1 MISFISAAML
11 RARTTLAILVLLLVS
26 GMLTYRAI
34 PKEANPDVVIPY
46 IYVSIVHDGISPE
59 DAERMLLRPMENELR
74 GLSGIKQMESTASEG
89 HGSVLIEF
97 MAGMDPKAVLADV
110 RDRVTLAKAKL
121 PEGAE
126 EPVIEEIK
134 MEDENPT
141 ITVILSGDVPERTL
155 VQLGRD
161 LRDKLEAL
169 PEVLEVELAGERE
182 EMVEI
187 IVDPLLLESYN
198 LNQNDIYQLLSRNN
212 QLVAAGNMD
221 TGVGRH
227 AVKVPAVF
235 ETLEDVLRLP
245 IKAVGERLI
254 TFADVADVRRSF
266 KDANSYARLNG
277 EPALSLEVKKRAGEN
292 ILTTVEKVRAIVDG
306 AHQLFPEHVQVTYT
320 NDMSEEVRDMLHDLQ
335 NNVVSAVILVVIVI
349 IAFLGVHSAT
359 LVAVAIPGSF
369 LAGIL
374 ILGVMGYTINIVV
387 LFALIMAVGMLVDGA
402 IVVTEFADRC
412 MAEGMDR
419 REAYS
424 LAARRMA
431 WPIIASTATTLAAF
445 APLIFWPGIMG
456 EFMKYLPITLI
467 VTLSASLL
475 MALLFIPTL
484 GALIGKPRQISE
496 HERHQLED
504 AESGDIRHLDG
515 FAGRYL
521 KVLDGAL
528 ARPGAWLTVALITTV
543 AVVVLFAR
551 HNAGI
556 EFFPQVEPAGVNMV
570 VRSHGDLS
578 IDEKDRLMKQVE
590 ARILDMQE
598 IESLYSR
605 TGNSGRRGERVGYL
619 RLNLVDW
626 DQRRPADEIITEVRQ
641 RTADMAGIE
650 IELRKDENGPGG
662 GKALEVELSS
672 RYPQLVN
679 EAVKTVR
686 LALEENGG
694 FTNIDDDAT
703 KPGIEW
709 QLQVNRADA
718 ARFGADAALLGSSVQ
733 LVTNGLKLGEYR
745 PDDVDYELDIRVRF
759 PAEQRHLERL
769 DGLRVLSER
778 GLVPVSHFVERVAK
792 PKTDTIRRVDS
803 RRVITVSAD
812 MKEGRLLATELPR
825 LQQLLPTL
833 NLDPRVVVNYRG
845 ENEEQDESSL
855 FLEKA
860 FLVALFIM
868 TIILV
873 AQFNSYY
880 QTLLILSAVVL
891 STVGV
896 LLGMLLLRQPFGIV
910 MSGIGVIALAGIVVN
925 NNIIL
930 IDTYNVLR
938 AEGMAVREALL
949 RTGAQRL
956 RPVLLTTGTTI
967 LGLMP
972 MVLQINIDLI
982 KRTVEV
988 GGPSTQWWSQL
999 ATAIAGGLTFATVL
1013 TLVLTP
1019 CLLMVGAN
1027 VEQWWRQRR
1036 QPALAEAKAELQ
1048 DAA

>member
-46 IYVSIVHDGISPE
+46 IYISIVHDGISPE

-349 IAFLGVHSAT
+349 IAFLGVRSAT

-412 MAEGMDR
+412 LAEGMDR

>member
-46 IYVSIVHDGISPE
+46 IYISIVHDGISPE

-349 IAFLGVHSAT
+349 IAFLGVRSAT

-543 AVVVLFAR
+543 AAVVLFAR

-792 PKTDTIRRVDS
+792 PKTDTTRRVDS

>member
-26 GMLTYRAI
+26 GILTYRAI

-46 IYVSIVHDGISPE
+46 IYISIVHDGISPE

-349 IAFLGVHSAT
+349 IAFLGVRSAT

-825 LQQLLPTL
+825 LQKLLPTL

>member
-46 IYVSIVHDGISPE
+46 IYISIVHDGISPE

-349 IAFLGVHSAT
+349 IAFLGVRSAT

-445 APLIFWPGIMG
+445 APLIFWPGIIG

-496 HERHQLED
+496 HEHHQLED

-825 LQQLLPTL
+825 LQKLLPTL